1 MNNANYLFY
10 AFILLMVILIIVSII
25 KKVFKLLIFVAVLI
39 IAYSS
44 YNIFV
49 KGVSPID
56 ELNGYKKDI
65 TYSKNIADYTGKI
78 KTSTTNIKNVVASG
92 KIDANAKKIINTENT
107 NLHNYQKEVM
117 ALKHTDRLKVFHD
130 KYCSFLNDIVAS
142 TDGAAKVA
150 NSSEGKNISAI
161 SGMIDKISS
170 SIDGLANLNIDD
182 LKK

>member
-1 MNNANYLFY
+1 MANSQYLIY
-10 AFILLMVILIIVSII
+10 GFILLMVILIIVSII
-25 KKVFKLLIFVAVLI
+25 KKVFKLLIFVVVLI
-39 IAYSS
+39 VAYSS

-65 TYSKNIADYTGKI
+65 TYSKNIAEYTGKI

-92 KIDANAKKIINTENT
+92 KIDANAKKIISTENT
-107 NLHNYQKEVM
+107 NLHNYQKEVI
-117 ALKHTDRLKVFHD
+117 ALKHTGRLDVFHD

-142 TDGAAKVA
+142 TEGAAKVA
-150 NSSEGKNISAI
+150 NVSDGKSISVI
-161 SGMIDKISS
+161 SGMLDKISS
-170 SIDGLANLNIDD
+170 SIDGLTNLNIDD